1 MHRVR
6 PFSLRWPCSNLLPC
20 ACWSDARC
28 AGPASDESPAGR
40 DGARRWSPGPEWTVP
55 GRPVEAGQDDE
66 CHRAA
71 ARGVQ
76 RRIETQAVL
85 PSAEAAVMMLFW
97 ALLAQGQL
105 SMRKIDGWQSL
116 AHPLADSAIDLAA
129 CRW

>member
-1 MHRVR
+1 M
-6 PFSLRWPCSNLLPC
+6 
-20 ACWSDARC
+20 
-28 AGPASDESPAGR
+28 
-40 DGARRWSPGPEWTVP
+40 
-55 GRPVEAGQDDE
+55 EAGQDDE